1 MQAKGDHTPRPR
13 WPASGTIVVVALVGR
28 GVFVAFD
35 ARAVSAA
42 AVGRTLGGARLSGFA
57 REPLLPGALAPSAA
71 GRNLGNAAEVREA
84 MGRALQRLGHG
95 GGRVTLVLPD
105 GVARLALVTL
115 AADADAREYVRFRL
129 AGSLPWPAADG
140 LVEVLPL
147 GRGQVIGAAVRRA
160 TVAEYE
166 QLASSAGL
174 ASERV
179 HLAPLLALA
188 GVARSREAVHVMLG
202 DTAVSLAAV
211 RDGAVAAFRSRR
223 RDLAEGEATR
233 LLEEA
238 TRTARLAGDGASA
251 PRLVFSGSD
260 ATRLCARAGA
270 EAAAGVA
277 GTGEW
282 PEAAEAA
289 WLPGVVTA

>member
-1 MQAKGDHTPRPR
+1 M
-13 WPASGTIVVVALVGR
+13 ALAGR
-28 GVFVAFD
+28 SVFVAFD

-42 AVGRTLGGARLSGFA
+42 AVGRPMGGVRLSGFA
-57 REPLLPGALAPSAA
+57 REPLAPAALSPSAA
-71 GRNLGNAAEVREA
+71 GRNLARADEVREA
-84 MGRALQRLGHG
+84 LRRALQRLGHG

-115 AADADAREYVRFRL
+115 AADADARDYVGFRL

-140 LVEVLPL
+140 LVEVLPV
-147 GRGQVIGAAVRRA
+147 GRGRVIGAAVRRA

-166 QLASSAGL
+166 QLAASAGL
-174 ASERV
+174 ETDRV

-188 GVARSREAVHVMLG
+188 GVARARDAVHVMLG
-202 DTAVSLAAV
+202 DAAVSLVAV
-211 RDGAVAAFRSRR
+211 GDGAVAAFRSRR
-223 RDLAEGEATR
+223 RDVAEDEVAR
-233 LLEEA
+233 LLDEA

-260 ATRLCARAGA
+260 ATRLCAQAEA

-277 GTGEW
+277 GAGEW
-282 PEAAEAA
+282 PEAADAA
-289 WLPGVVTA
+289 WLPGVVA